1 MTRDQEEQ
9 HPRARRLG
17 ALCLAAGIADVL
29 LVNLWLGPRALV
41 AAAPPVAMPAA
52 RSTEAATTISA
63 TSASAAPTT
72 ARSTEAALVEA
83 DRATVYFGFDS
94 AVVPQEA
101 QAGLRRLARRQA
113 STTSAR
119 IRITGFADGAG
130 GEAYNTAI
138 AEVRARAVAE
148 VLAKLGAAPDRIEA
162 GGGGIAGEAADP
174 ALHVRA
180 RRAEIVLSSG
190 AGASR

>member
-119 IRITGFADGAG
+119 IRITGFA
-130 GEAYNTAI
+130 
-138 AEVRARAVAE
+138 
-148 VLAKLGAAPDRIEA
+148 APDRIEA